1 MTVLVFVATLC
12 GAMALGMP
20 CAFALMVCG
29 VALMGW
35 MVAIGIYPA
44 FDAQVIAQKML
55 DGADSFIL
63 LAIPFFILAG
73 ELMNAGGLSKRIVN
87 FALALIGH
95 RHGGLGYV
103 AIIAAIIMASLSG
116 SAAADTAA
124 LAAILI
130 PMMRNA
136 GYNVP
141 RSAGLIAAGG
151 IIAPVI
157 PPSIGF
163 VVFGVAANVSIP
175 QLFIAGVFPGILMGV
190 SLVFAWWWVARR
202 ETMTP
207 FPKKTWAERWEA
219 TRDGVWALLMP
230 AFILGSIR
238 FGFATPTE
246 AAVVATVYALII
258 GLFVYKEL
266 KPSMLFGLFLSAAKM
281 TAMVMFLVAA
291 ALISSWL
298 ITAANIPGE
307 IGRMLGPFI
316 EQKTLLMI
324 MMMILVLVVGTALDF
339 TPTVL
344 ILTPVLMPIVKQA
357 GIDPIYFGVLFIM
370 NNAIGLITPPVGIVL
385 NVVAGVAKVSMTDVI
400 RGINPFLL
408 AQTIV
413 LFLMVL
419 WPPLVIAPFRL
430 LSGRIWGDTTWEV
443 MTKFF
448 QMLLGM

>member
-1 MTVLVFVATLC
+1 MTVLVFLASLC

-20 CAFALMVCG
+20 CAFALMACG
-29 VALMGW
+29 VTLMGW
-35 MVAIGIYPA
+35 MVATGVYPA

-103 AIIAAIIMASLSG
+103 AIIAAIIMAPLSG

-163 VVFGVAANVSIP
+163 VIFGVAANVSIP
-175 QLFIAGVFPGILMGV
+175 QLFIAGVVPGILMGV
-190 SLVFAWWWVARR
+190 SLIFAWWWVARR
-202 ETMTP
+202 EKLVA
-207 FPKKTWAERWEA
+207 FPKSSWAERWHA
-219 TRDGVWALLMP
+219 TRDGAFALAMP
-230 AFILGSIR
+230 IFILGSIR

-246 AAVVATVYALII
+246 AAVVAVVYSLLVGMFI
-258 GLFVYKEL
+258 YREL
-266 KPSMLFGLFLSAAKM
+266 KPNQLFGLFLSAAKM

-307 IGRMLGPFI
+307 IGQFLQAFTGN
-316 EQKTLLMI
+316 KLLLMI
-324 MMMILVLVVGTALDF
+324 LLMVLVLVVGTALDF
-339 TPTVL
+339 APTVL

-385 NVVAGVAKVSMTDVI
+385 NVVSGVAKVSMSDVI
-400 RGINPFLL
+400 RGINPFLI
-408 AQTIV
+408 AQSVV
-413 LFLMVL
+413 LFLLVL
-419 WPPLVIAPFRL
+419 WPPLVMAPFRL
-430 LSGRIWGDTTWEV
+430 LQGRIGFTQ
-443 MTKFF
+443 FI
-448 QMLLGM
+448 QQLLGL